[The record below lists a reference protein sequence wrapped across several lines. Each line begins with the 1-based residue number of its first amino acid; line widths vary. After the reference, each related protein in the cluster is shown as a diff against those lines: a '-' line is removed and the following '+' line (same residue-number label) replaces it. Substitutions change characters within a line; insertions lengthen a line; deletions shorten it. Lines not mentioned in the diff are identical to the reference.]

1 MGGRQPTGL
10 RDIFQVNSVGGSFI
24 RAIDMGTDPPHG
36 GVPGDLPAQSLQ
48 VDCREAPKAK
58 EGWGLVVTTAVCSDG
73 GGRV

>member
-1 MGGRQPTGL
+1 
-10 RDIFQVNSVGGSFI
+10 
-24 RAIDMGTDPPHG
+24 MGTDPPHG